1 MSIPERTLD
10 ALGGI
15 KRVPVFAIDDSTDS
29 NPYFWLTNGGLRL
42 ALGVNYNALLD
53 ANGKQNLANALAA
66 GSLTEDLLAVPNGN
80 TKNALRAARWT
91 YSFAVNGGGTGTI
104 AMTGPTL
111 PVGAVVIGGVLDV
124 QTAITGGA
132 TVAIQL
138 QAANDI
144 ISAAADSGAPWSTTG
159 IKAIVPVFTAAT
171 SKKVATTA
179 KTPSLVVTVANI
191 TAGILNLTLV
201 YTVSDS

>member
-1 MSIPERTLD
+1 MAFPERTLA
-10 ALGGI
+10 ALEGI
-15 KRVPVFAIDDSTDS
+15 KRYPVNFFDDPTDT
-29 NPYFWLTNGGLRL
+29 NPYFWITSGGLRV
-42 ALGVNYNALLD
+42 ALGINNNALSD
-53 ANGKQNLANALAA
+53 ANGKISLTNALAA
-66 GSLTEDLLAVPNGN
+66 GSVTEDLIAVPTGN

-111 PVGAVVIGGVLDV
+111 PIGAAVIGGTLDV

-171 SKKVATTA
+171 TKKVATSV
-179 KTPSLVVTVANI
+179 KTPSLVVTVAAI